1 MRLFGDGFIGGVISS
16 TGRLF
21 WLVIAITTLMNIL
34 MLTVPIYSLQVYDRV
49 LTSRSG
55 ATLAYL
61 TLIAIV
67 LIAGYSFLEWIRLK
81 VLLRLGNRFE
91 LAYSKRLMSICIT
104 QSAKHSNPSSALL
117 RDLAVVRSFIASPQG
132 VVALIDVPIAALF
145 VVVVFLISPVLGFAM
160 LLGAIILLIIAIL
173 TDRTTLE
180 PIRLAGEATAKAQG
194 RSAEIVERSE
204 LVEALG
210 MRRDLIANWQNHAL
224 ESLHHQSRSSDMVAT
239 NTAIGRW
246 SRLIIGIAM
255 TALGAYLAIDNKI
268 TMGAMIA
275 ASILMGRG
283 LAPLENVISLWRQV
297 ANVRLS
303 WKRVS
308 DTLRI
313 ADRPESRIQLPKPAG
328 KVSLERVVYGPPGSE
343 QPTIKGLTI
352 ELPAGTMLG
361 VVGPVSAGKS
371 TLAKLLCGVWRPN
384 SGTIRL
390 DGADIFQW
398 PRDDIG
404 RHIGY
409 LPQGS
414 ELLLGTVRENI
425 ARFSDCEDSAVIE
438 AAKLADV
445 HEIVLRLPK
454 GYDTMI
460 GPGGVVLSGGTRQRI
475 GLARALFG
483 YPSLLVL
490 DEPSASLDADG
501 EAALIRALAKMRER
515 GATIVVISHQ
525 PSILRDADFVAVL
538 VDGQLHKYGPRKEL
552 LPLNG
557 DSVAV
562 KRISDSK

>member
-1 MRLFGDGFIGGVISS
+1 MKLFGDGFIGGVISS

-55 ATLAYL
+55 ATLVYL
-61 TLIAIV
+61 TLIACV

-91 LAYSKRLMSICIT
+91 LVHSKRLMNICIT
-104 QSAKHSNPSSALL
+104 QSARHSNPSSALL

-173 TDRTTLE
+173 TDRATLE
-180 PIRLAGEATAKAQG
+180 PIRLAGEATQKAQG

-210 MRRDLIANWQNHAL
+210 MRRDMIANWQNYAL
-224 ESLHHQSRSSDMVAT
+224 ESLHHQSRSSDWVAT
-239 NTAIGRW
+239 NTAISRW

-283 LAPLENVISLWRQV
+283 LAPLENLISLWRQV

-313 ADRPESRIQLPKPAG
+313 ADRQESSIQLPKPAG
-328 KVSLERVVYGPPGSE
+328 KVSLEKVVYGPPGSE

-352 ELPAGTMLG
+352 ELPAGSMLG

-404 RHIGY
+404 
-409 LPQGS
+409 
-414 ELLLGTVRENI
+414 
-425 ARFSDCEDSAVIE
+425 
-438 AAKLADV
+438 
-445 HEIVLRLPK
+445 
-454 GYDTMI
+454 
-460 GPGGVVLSGGTRQRI
+460 
-475 GLARALFG
+475 
-483 YPSLLVL
+483 
-490 DEPSASLDADG
+490 
-501 EAALIRALAKMRER
+501 
-515 GATIVVISHQ
+515 
-525 PSILRDADFVAVL
+525 
-538 VDGQLHKYGPRKEL
+538 
-552 LPLNG
+552 
-557 DSVAV
+557 
-562 KRISDSK
+562 